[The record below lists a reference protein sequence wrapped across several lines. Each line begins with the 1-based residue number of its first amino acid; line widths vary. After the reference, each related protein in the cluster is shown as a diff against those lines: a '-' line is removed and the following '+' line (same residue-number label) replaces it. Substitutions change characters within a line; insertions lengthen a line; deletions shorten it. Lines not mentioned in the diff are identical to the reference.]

1 MACTYSAAQALW
13 LGRMLEFLWHK
24 QINPTKIYCDSKSF
38 IELSKNPVFH
48 GRNKHIDIKFY
59 LISELAQDQEITIE
73 YCKNKD

>member
-13 LGRMLEFLWHK
+13 LRRMLDFLRHK

-38 IELSKNPVFH
+38 IELSNNLVFY

-59 LISELAQDQEITIE
+59 FIRELVRD
-73 YCKNKD
+73 